1 MPNVEQSYSKASF
14 VVCFI
19 AFGLSSYS
27 LNAQI
32 FTPADQMPKIKTPA
46 PVIYLS
52 NNLDEKDKLGYC
64 IDTVGRGLSDRL
76 HLHSC
81 KPQGGDVQFS
91 YDMRTGQ
98 IRSAIFD
105 NLCAEIASKEVS
117 SSDATMGNLKLVRCQ
132 NSIMQKFTYD
142 EHSAQFR
149 TQGIDNFCLA
159 SSGDSRKAGPFMA
172 RDLVIGLCTAIPT
185 HLKSWTILE

>member
-1 MPNVEQSYSKASF
+1 MPIIEQIWSKTAFALS
-14 VVCFI
+14 VVALGFYP
-19 AFGLSSYS
+19 FFS
-27 LNAQI
+27 NAQI

-64 IDTVGRGLSDRL
+64 IDTVGRGLSDSL

-81 KPQGGDVQFS
+81 KPRGGDVQFI
-91 YDMRTGQ
+91 YDVGTGQ
-98 IRSAIFD
+98 IKSATFD
-105 NLCAEIASKEVS
+105 NLCAEISSKDAVAD
-117 SSDATMGNLKLVRCQ
+117 DATMGDLKLVKCQ
-132 NSIMQKFTYD
+132 NTIMQKFTYD
-142 EHSAQFR
+142 DNSAQFR

-159 SSGDSRKAGPFMA
+159 SAGESRQAGPFMA
-172 RDLVIGLCTAIPT
+172 RDLVIGLCSAIPT